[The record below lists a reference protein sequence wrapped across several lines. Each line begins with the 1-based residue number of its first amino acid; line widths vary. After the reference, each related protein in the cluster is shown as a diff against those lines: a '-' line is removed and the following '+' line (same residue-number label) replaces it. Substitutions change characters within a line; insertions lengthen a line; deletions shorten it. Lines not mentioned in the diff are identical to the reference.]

1 MKKIKDFVCA
11 HFNFSVPAVTWLA
24 IAAALAIA
32 PSVMFMPEKW
42 GWENNVLENIQMVI
56 LFIGLYFS
64 LKVDSNKKF
73 FNFVAMVLVI
83 IMLREVNC
91 GRTLFFSVPGTENT
105 FYSWKEIKY
114 GYLAHP
120 IYGAYMTWV
129 GIYFLKNKL
138 WKNLWDIVR
147 KIKFPFWN
155 ILLMLLGMALG
166 TYAEHATHNF
176 VFEEIAEL
184 LFYVA
189 LIGIIYLYTR
199 DDRFKLDACNAQQ
212 SDTQNN

>member
-24 IAAALAIA
+24 IAAALAIV

-42 GWENNVLENIQMVI
+42 GWENNVLENIQMII
-56 LFIGLYFS
+56 LFIGLYLS

-138 WKNLWDIVR
+138 FLTLWDIVR

-166 TYAEHATHNF
+166 TYAEHATQNF

-199 DDRFKLDACNAQQ
+199 DDRFKLNACNAQQ

>member
-1 MKKIKDFVCA
+1 MKKIKDFVCG
-11 HFNFSVPAVTWLA
+11 HFDFGVQGVTWFA
-24 IAAALAIA
+24 IAAAIAIV
-32 PSVMFMPEKW
+32 PSVMFLPEKW
-42 GWENNVLENIQMVI
+42 GWENGVLENIQMLI
-56 LFIGLYFS
+56 LFIGMYLS
-64 LKVDSNKKF
+64 LRVDSNKKF

-83 IMLREVNC
+83 IILREVNC
-91 GRTLFFSVPGTENT
+91 GRTLFFSVPGTENA

-138 WKNLWDIVR
+138 FLTLWDIVR

-155 ILLMLLGMALG
+155 LVLMLSGMVLG

-176 VFEEIAEL
+176 VFEEISEL
-184 LFYVA
+184 LFYAA

-199 DDRFKLDACNAQQ
+199 DDKFKLH
-212 SDTQNN
+212 S

>member
-1 MKKIKDFVCA
+1 MEKFKNFVCA
-11 HFNFSVPAVTWLA
+11 HLNFRIQGVTWLA
-24 IAAALAIA
+24 IAALLAVV

-42 GWENNVLENIQMVI
+42 GWENGVLENIQMVI
-56 LFIGLYFS
+56 LFIGLYLS

-83 IMLREVNC
+83 IILREVNC

-120 IYGAYMTWV
+120 IYGAYMAWV

-138 WKNLWDIVR
+138 FLTLWDIVR
-147 KIKFPFWN
+147 KIKFPVWN
-155 ILLMLLGMALG
+155 VLLMLAGMALG

-199 DDRFKLDACNAQQ
+199 DDNFKLKD
-212 SDTQNN
+212 